1 MWEQTKVKE
10 EFKLNNIIYKQ
21 TIFNGYYITIDGDIA
36 QIKFTNDGKLKSY
49 FLMKQETCN
58 SGYKRVE
65 INGKH
70 YLIHRLVYQTW
81 SNDTLRNDMVI
92 DHIDANPQNNNLNNL
107 RQVSQWD
114 NIQNGINHGNFGHN
128 GNTKIEV
135 YNKET
140 GEIKRY
146 DSIKDFYRDINAP
159 EYFFKHGGL
168 CMLKKRKEYNKY
180 VCRKIDEH

>member
-1 MWEQTKVKE
+1 MKE

-36 QIKFTNDGKLKSY
+36 QIKFTSDGKLKSY
-49 FLMKQETCN
+49 FLMKQETCK
-58 SGYKRVE
+58 SGHKRVE

-92 DHIDANPQNNNLNNL
+92 DHLDANPQNNNLNNL

-159 EYFFKHGGL
+159 EYFLKHGGL